1 MKKVRSVLLGTI
13 GFLIVLGL
21 MTGCYKPAAPDVT
34 PTPAGDIQTGE
45 EMPDVMATAAANA
58 TLAAQAVEGTSEGA
72 TLPAETST
80 ESAPT
85 AVPTSPP
92 ASPTSEP
99 ATSVPA
105 TEPAPAATSPPPAE
119 GGTHVVQQGE
129 NLFRIALRY
138 GVTVEAIANA
148 NGIANPAL
156 INTGQTLT
164 IPSGAQTSSPPT
176 GATTYVV
183 QAGDNLFRIA
193 LRYNMSHVHLAQ
205 HNNITNPSN
214 ISVGQVLN
222 IPPH

>member
-1 MKKVRSVLLGTI
+1 MKKVRPVFLSMI
-13 GFLIVLGL
+13 GFLLALIL
-21 MTGCYKPAAPDVT
+21 MTGCYKPASPDVT
-34 PTPAGDIQTGE
+34 ETPVTGATPGASAATGQTE
-45 EMPDVMATAAANA
+45 EDMPDVMATAAANA
-58 TLAAQAVEGTSEGA
+58 TIAAQPTTPPTEAPTEPAPTPTASPTPEPATAV
-72 TLPAETST
+72 PT

-85 AVPTSPP
+85 AT
-92 ASPTSEP
+92 
-99 ATSVPA
+99 
-105 TEPAPAATSPPPAE
+105 PPPTT

-164 IPSGAQTSSPPT
+164 VPAGGQTSTAPT

-193 LRYNMSHVHLAQ
+193 LRYNMSHVYLAQ
-205 HNNITNPSN
+205 HNNIANPAD
-214 ISVGQVLN
+214 IHVGQVLN
-222 IPPH
+222 IPSH